1 MSKAELLESAR
12 LLEELRRQASR
23 KMLLSQED
31 YLRRLWER
39 QALALRQGAEALRR
53 EAER

>member
-12 LLEELRRQASR
+12 LLEDLRKQASR
-23 KMLLSQED
+23 KMMLSQD
-31 YLRRLWER
+31 DFMRQLWER

-53 EAER
+53 EAEA

>member
-12 LLEELRRQASR
+12 LLEDLRKQASS
-23 KMLLSQED
+23 KMLLARED
-31 YLRRLWER
+31 CLRRLWER

>member
-12 LLEELRRQASR
+12 LLEELCKQVSG
-23 KMLLSQED
+23 KVLLAQEP
-31 YLRRLWER
+31 YLQRLWER